1 MIRMFLVILKIDYAE
16 MKQDEFNAKLTDL
29 SNYTPKVQKS
39 IQAKKN
45 LDNAK
50 SFYKGREKIIDGF
63 KNEILLLN
71 HDDEFEEQR
80 TSKKFNV
87 K

>member
-1 MIRMFLVILKIDYAE
+1 MFLVILKIDYAE

-29 SNYTPKVQKS
+29 SNQTLKVQKS
-39 IQAKKN
+39 IQAKKH

-50 SFYKGREKIIDGF
+50 SFYKRREKIIDGF
-63 KNEILLLN
+63 KNEMLLLN
-71 HDDEFEEQR
+71 HDDEFEEQQ